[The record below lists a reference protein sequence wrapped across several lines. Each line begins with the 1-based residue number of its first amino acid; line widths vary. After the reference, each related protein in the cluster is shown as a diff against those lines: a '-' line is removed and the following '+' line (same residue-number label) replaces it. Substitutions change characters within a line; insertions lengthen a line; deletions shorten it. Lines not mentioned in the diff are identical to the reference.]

1 MRYNFRSR
9 LLACFL
15 CFVFIFYAVPSV
27 SAYTV
32 DGGVTPSYDGKLL
45 NPGDYSVNY
54 LNFRRPVYS
63 RFSTSG
69 GVTFSY
75 IPSVISITDSSSSS
89 GYSVINSQGWATSS
103 NPGNWIANDDG
114 LLVLY
119 SSIGFS
125 VESGKEYHFYVPTVD
140 TIAPFDIFSD
150 YSNYDTSYVRF
161 GFSDSND
168 PSRSG
173 TTGYFGVSPDGYGS
187 YISPFYNV
195 SVTEEVLI
203 GNVTWNHYVF
213 TCDADMLYPT
223 LYVRIM
229 DKPSNS
235 YNFFLY
241 ISSILLDNCIFSDV
255 PVVAE
260 EDSTNG
266 WLAKIKSVL
275 DTIVSTVTQLP
286 TLIWNVFS
294 EGLKGLFI
302 PTSDQLEDLNNQLE
316 ITFSSKLGVVWTAF
330 DVVLGILQGALNA
343 DAAGTVQ
350 FPGITL
356 DVGDA
361 DFVLA
366 PATVS
371 VWPAGFDAFE
381 AVVKSAV
388 TMVLLLAWFNGM
400 MRIKDRFLGDG
411 DG

>member
-1 MRYNFRSR
+1 MRYSFRSR

-15 CFVFIFYAVPSV
+15 CFVLVFYAVPSV
-27 SAYTV
+27 AAYTV

-45 NPGDYSVNY
+45 NPGDYSVSYVNY
-54 LNFRRPVYS
+54 RRPVYS
-63 RFSTSG
+63 RYQSSL

-75 IPSVISITDSSSSS
+75 QTSVITTTAADSN
-89 GYSVINSQGWATSS
+89 GYSVVNSGGWATSS
-103 NPGNWIANDDG
+103 NPGNWLANDDG
-114 LLVLY
+114 ILMLLG
-119 SSIGFS
+119 SIGTLI
-125 VESGKEYHFYVPTVD
+125 ESGKEYHLYIPTVNA
-140 TIAPFDIFSD
+140 IAPRSVFSD
-150 YSNYDTSYVRF
+150 YNSSFDTLYMRI
-161 GFSDSND
+161 GFVTGND
-168 PSRSG
+168 PSNPG
-173 TTGYFGVSPDGYGS
+173 YEMGIDPTGGS
-187 YISPFYNV
+187 SFIASSAFNV

-213 TCDADMLYPT
+213 TCNSDMIYPF
-223 LYVRIM
+223 LFIRIA
-229 DKPSNS
+229 DKPSNV
-235 YNFFLY
+235 YNFY
-241 ISSILLDNCIFSDV
+241 VYVSSVLLDNIILSDS

-275 DTIVSTVTQLP
+275 DTVVSTITQLP

-302 PTSDQLEDLNNQLE
+302 PTSEQLEDLNEQLE
-316 ITFSSKLGVVWTAF
+316 TTFSGKLGVVWTAF

-356 DVGDA
+356 DVGEA